1 MNEVKKTLIF
11 AGVAAGLALLAF
23 LFSPSLVTPDRF
35 LDQGEPFFPNFTDPN
50 SAMTLEVVEFDQA
63 TGAPAAFKVTFENGR
78 WVIPSHHNYP
88 ADAKDRLAQTA
99 AGLIDIKRD
108 DYRSDNV
115 ADFESFSV
123 VDPLDEAAGLTG
135 RGKRVTIKNAGG
147 ELLADLI
154 FGTEIPDRPG
164 FRYVR
169 QPDEKRVYAARAQ
182 IDISTRFQDWID
194 RDLLQLS
201 KPDIDRIA
209 INDYTIN
216 ERTRSVDRRGRL
228 VLTEKD
234 NSWSLPG
241 MRPDVE
247 IDSATIADMLGTL
260 DSLLIVGVRP
270 KPQGVS
276 ASLKQEGTQT
286 PVSPADA
293 RSLQGKGFFFTR
305 DGQLMSN
312 EGEMEIQTGSGIR
325 YTLRFGEVVVGSG
338 PEVTAGTEGASSGRP
353 TGGDQN
359 RYLFVTAEFDP
370 AALPEPAKPANTD
383 FQKKA
388 DSLWADT
395 DRDNKRLDD
404 VHATWSRK
412 VAAGRATSQALN
424 DRFADW
430 YYVISNDSF
439 EKLHKAE
446 SELIVA
452 KQN

>member
-123 VDPLDEAAGLTG
+123 VDPLDEAAGLTR

-216 ERTRSVDRRGRL
+216 ERTRS
-228 VLTEKD
+228 
-234 NSWSLPG
+234 
-241 MRPDVE
+241 
-247 IDSATIADMLGTL
+247 MLGTL

-395 DRDNKRLDD
+395 DRDNNRLDD

-424 DRFADW
+424 HRFADW